1 MNRTLYEE
9 TQRFALWVYILMF
22 VMVFGTLAVMV
33 GVGKD
38 PGNPESEPIPT
49 GIVGLTMAGL
59 LLVCNLMVLRVRV
72 REEDI
77 YVSLGVLFPM
87 MWRRVRIAS
96 IQNQRVVKYN
106 PLRNAGGWGMRMGM
120 FESKPTTFFN
130 ARGDRGVLLEMD
142 TRPILVGSQ
151 NPEPLAEA
159 IARAREQYAK
169 THGM

>member
-33 GVGKD
+33 GLGKD
-38 PGNPESEPIPT
+38 PGNPDSEPIPM
-49 GIVGLTMAGL
+49 GVVGLTMAGL
-59 LLVCNLMVLRVRV
+59 LLVCNLMLLRVRV

-87 MWRRVRIAS
+87 MWRRVRHES
-96 IQNQRVVKYN
+96 IGDQRVVKYN

-142 TRPILVGSQ
+142 TRPILIGSQ

-159 IARAREQYAK
+159 IARAREQYEK
-169 THGM
+169 THKT